1 MRTPLN
7 AMRTFEAVANH
18 LSFTKG
24 AESLSVSPAAVSSQ
38 IRALEELLGQPL
50 FLRKGRSIELTDAGK
65 SLLPG
70 VKRGLTELRQAIQS
84 LQTEQSDG
92 VLRVSMIPSFL
103 QKWLTPQLTHFYRK
117 ERSFDLRLNAD
128 VNPVNFNES
137 EFHAAIRFGRGDW
150 QELKVKKLL
159 DDWTVPVCSPEMLQ
173 RIGPINTADG
183 LKRFHLIQGEDELW
197 EWWFNAL
204 GGEGPHRQGPS
215 FDDSVSILIAAE
227 QGLGIALARWSLVG
241 EELASGRLVRCLPLA
256 VKSEFA
262 YYFVAP
268 HHYFEIPKV
277 AEFRAWLEG
286 RSEAFAKPL
295 DTVSPK

>member
-7 AMRTFEAVANH
+7 ALRTFEAVASH

-24 AESLSVSPAAVSSQ
+24 AESLNVTPAAVSSQ

-50 FLRKGRSIELTDAGK
+50 FLRKGRNIQLTDAGK

-70 VKRGLTELRQAIQS
+70 VKRGLTELRQALQT

-103 QKWLTPQLTHFYRK
+103 QKWLTPRLTDFYRK

-128 VNPVNFNES
+128 VTPVNFDES
-137 EFHAAIRFGRGDW
+137 EFHAAIRFGRGHW
-150 QELKVKKLL
+150 PELKVKKLL
-159 DDWTVPVCSPEMLQ
+159 DDWTIPVCSPGMLD
-173 RIGPINTADG
+173 RIGPVNNAED
-183 LKRFHLIQGEDELW
+183 LKKFHLIQGGDELW
-197 EWWFNAL
+197 DSWFRAL
-204 GGEGPHRQGPS
+204 GGAGPHRRGPR
-215 FDDSVSILIAAE
+215 FDDSVSISIAAE
-227 QGLGIALARWSLVG
+227 QGLGIALARWSLVS

-256 VKSEFA
+256 VKSDFA

-268 HHYFEIPKV
+268 HHYFDIPKV
-277 AEFRAWLEG
+277 VEFRAWLE
-286 RSEAFAKPL
+286 RQSKAFAKPL
-295 DTVSPK
+295 DTV